1 MGYLYDLVIESGH
14 FGRIRFPYVWD
25 GNAVVYRRLRPLEQF
40 VRDDGLCGLGYG
52 VRGLLF
58 VRKST
63 LTFALATLFG
73 GIILFVSGLSWMDP
87 QINPLVP
94 VLKSPWLM
102 FHVAVIVGA
111 YGFFGI
117 SCLIGLTNLVMMSVS
132 GEKNSVMLKE
142 RVRELSIVNEM
153 SLWIGLALMTIGTFL
168 GAVWANEFC
177 GDVIGAG
184 TRRRRGR

>member
-1 MGYLYDLVIESGH
+1 M
-14 FGRIRFPYVWD
+14 
-25 GNAVVYRRLRPLEQF
+25 
-40 VRDDGLCGLGYG
+40 
-52 VRGLLF
+52 LF

-142 RVRELSIVNEM
+142 VVGTL
-153 SLWIGLALMTIGTFL
+153 LGLGP
-168 GAVWANEFC
+168 E
-177 GDVIGAG
+177 GDVGVDYDGDICDRDASPLD
-184 TRRRRGR
+184 TEMQ